1 MFSFLLLPSLLLPP
15 PPLLP
20 SVEQVKKFHAHDCEL
35 TPEKLKTLIEM
46 FLRGTTCIEE
56 MWLNNNCL
64 GDEGVCLL
72 ADAIKTSTHLK
83 NLYLSNNKITS
94 DGCMGFAEVFKMN
107 HDLRRLSL
115 CQNPL
120 TEGGPD
126 GFQAIMDALEEN
138 EHFNLTHL
146 YLSNCKLGD
155 VQVRALVAMIDT
167 HMPKLEHLEM
177 NHNSFTDPV
186 AVSLLKIV
194 EERRKARG
202 KFCCLIDQGNPKVS
216 KNILEKFG
224 DRNGEFWPSDSED
237 EDDSAMLT
245 SRTNAEMNS
254 GGAIETVS

>member
-1 MFSFLLLPSLLLPP
+1 M
-15 PPLLP
+15 
-20 SVEQVKKFHAHDCEL
+20 
-35 TPEKLKTLIEM
+35 
-46 FLRGTTCIEE
+46 
-56 MWLNNNCL
+56 
-64 GDEGVCLL
+64 CLL

-194 EERRKARG
+194 EERRKAGG